1 MIVTAGTLGIVW
13 PCMIQRYS
21 TTNIKCFPGGIYDF
35 IIVIEWNRI
44 AEGADIESIIAVI
57 FKMYIKLSKEL
68 QNKFTN

>member
-1 MIVTAGTLGIVW
+1 MTAGTPGIVW

-21 TTNIKCFPGGIYDF
+21 ATNIKCFPGGIHVC

-44 AEGADIESIIAVI
+44 KGADIESIIAVI